1 MQERPLVAL
10 QSLENRQYVPTCGAC
25 FHFLGS
31 CRQHLALLAEQS
43 DRSDMTQAEA
53 GAAGLREEAAVF
65 PTALWAPLVPCAMGC
80 GELYCS
86 AVCRDAHWARGHRLL
101 CVGPVPD
108 SEAATHPLVL
118 YKVHAM
124 QSNEIFLLVADVV
137 ALILTRFEANGG
149 DLAAAMLPFRDF
161 VQRPWWEVA
170 TNPDPGSNP
179 VVFRTMLEGLVQ
191 EAAQLLG
198 QALLTRPGAPFAAH
212 RGVVDPL
219 FTPDF
224 LAVVIGMFE
233 QNNVGIQ
240 RPSPLPAFLATVLV
254 PLCEVAATKGTGALP
269 PQQVQYMGQ
278 VYLPLLAQVLDT
290 WNDQENDNDDD
301 EEEEE
306 EGNQDKDEDE
316 DEEHEAAMHVDHHH
330 HHHHSG
336 GGCCGGEDKKAGNGH
351 QSNNPSH
358 PFPNDTASALL
369 SAASLSPRALLD
381 TCLAKSQTSGIFSP
395 LDGTSL
401 LYLICCMNHSC
412 RPNSEVRWVGGVG
425 GPGHTPLLA
434 ELVAREPIPAG
445 GELVQSYI
453 RVEQTTVAER
463 QEKLKEY
470 GFVCHCPLC
479 T

>member
-1 MQERPLVAL
+1 M
-10 QSLENRQYVPTCGAC
+10 PTCGAC

-43 DRSDMTQAEA
+43 DRSEMTQVEA
-53 GAAGLREEAAVF
+53 GAAGQHEEAAAF
-65 PTALWAPLVPCAMGC
+65 PAAVWAPLVPCAMGC
-80 GELYCS
+80 GEIYCS
-86 AVCRDAHWARGHRLL
+86 AVCRDAHWARGHCLL
-101 CVGPVPD
+101 CVGPVPE

-149 DLAAAMLPFRDF
+149 DLATAMLPFRDF

-170 TNPDPGSNP
+170 TNPDPGSDP
-179 VVFRTMLEGLVQ
+179 MVFRTMLEGLVQ

-224 LAVVIGMFE
+224 VAAVIGMFE

-240 RPSPLPAFLATVLV
+240 RPSPLPAFLATALV
-254 PLCEVAATKGTGALP
+254 PLCEAAATKGTGALP

-290 WNDQENDNDDD
+290 WNDQENDDDD
-301 EEEEE
+301 DDDEAEEEEE
-306 EGNQDKDEDE
+306 D
-316 DEEHEAAMHVDHHH
+316 EAAMHVDHH

-336 GGCCGGEDKKAGNGH
+336 GGCCGGGDNSARNGH
-351 QSNNPSH
+351 QSNPSH
-358 PFPNDTASALL
+358 PPHTGTVDALP
-369 SAASLSPRALLD
+369 SAASLSPPALLD
-381 TCLAKSQTSGIFSP
+381 ACLARSQTSGIFSP

-412 RPNSEVRWVGGVG
+412 RPNCEVRWVGGVG
-425 GPGHTPLLA
+425 GPGHAPLLA

-445 GELVQSYI
+445 GELFQSYI
-453 RVEQTTVAER
+453 RVEQTTVADR

-470 GFVCHCPLC
+470 GFVCQCPLC